1 MVFQLCPNLWYHKYR
16 LPSQENF
23 NFNYCKILTANWQ
36 FRYVQCPTKTNLSG
50 MKFSDPDWISIRHW
64 TLSWVVINEF
74 KLVIGPP
81 WPANTNKISTYRFS
95 NENHSKS
102 VLTSFSRPQILIEHR
117 FQIGPADLICKSC
130 WKCSGVLFGLTK
142 PAIWQYCRWH

>member
-1 MVFQLCPNLWYHKYR
+1 MLFLPWPDLWYHKHR
-16 LPSQENF
+16 LPSQENCK
-23 NFNYCKILTANWQ
+23 FNYCKIFTANDDSDMSNPPLK
-36 FRYVQCPTKTNLSG
+36 PTLAVCNSQIRI
-50 MKFSDPDWISIRHW
+50 WISIRHW
-64 TLSWVVINEF
+64 THPQVVINEF

-102 VLTSFSRPQILIEHR
+102 VLVSLSRPQILTEHR
-117 FQIGPADLICKSC
+117 FQIGPAKLICKSC